1 MGIANK
7 DGSRLARGVCAARGF
22 GHFVAVAHAADDV
35 LLHAVHALFRSL
47 RSVIREVK
55 FRLSRSAFHHA
66 DGQLAAKITLDMRG
80 FVTPAPGAQ
89 DVHADHGE
97 ITSIPYGAQNN
108 GILYYGLADALF
120 RDIFHFL
127 HTLHAP
133 SG

>member
-22 GHFVAVAHAADDV
+22 GHFVAFAHAADDV

-55 FRLSRSAFHHA
+55 FRLSRSAFPHA

-80 FVTPAPGAQ
+80 LVTAAPRTPG
-89 DVHADHGE
+89 VHPDHGE
-97 ITSIPYGAQNN
+97 ITSLPFGAPNN
-108 GILYYGLADALF
+108 RGQ
-120 RDIFHFL
+120 
-127 HTLHAP
+127 
-133 SG
+133 